1 MVELVTVGWI
11 SPSRCFGLAEW
22 MAAVTSRFLPAEPS
36 SRRPYSIGPKSGFH
50 FSEESDAI
58 TM

>member
-11 SPSRCFGLAEW
+11 SPRRCFGLAEW

-36 SRRPYSIGPKSGFH
+36 SRRPYRIGFFRKA
-50 FSEESDAI
+50 ES
-58 TM
+58 TFRKNPMR